1 MTNFMGFSEFFMQNP
16 ILVLT
21 LLAHVLADFQLQSQK
36 MADLKSRR
44 LNFLILHLGIVL
56 LPLLLLGLILPK
68 YLLFFALVW
77 LSHALIDL
85 LKYKLNSLIV
95 QQHAQKFAFILD
107 QILHLI
113 SIFALY
119 FLLGKQQIPAP
130 NWLSERYPM
139 LQALFFF
146 ALTGKPVNILFKLF
160 FSKYQAGEVDGKT
173 IAEKYILGE
182 VSEKE
187 YNEETIAGA
196 GAMIGTLERLIMG
209 LSLIFRQFTAIG
221 LVFTAKSIAR
231 YNKISESQ
239 SFAEY
244 YLIGSLFSMI
254 SVLLTYGLLY
264 W

>member
-1 MTNFMGFSEFFMQNP
+1 MTNFLGFSGFFMQNP

-21 LLAHVLADFQLQSQK
+21 LLAHVLADFQKL
-36 MADLKSRR
+36 ADLKSQR

-56 LPLLLLGLILPK
+56 LPLLLLGLVLPK
-68 YLLFFALVW
+68 YLLYFGLVW
-77 LSHALIDL
+77 LSHALIDF
-85 LKYKLNSLIV
+85 LKYRLNSSIV
-95 QQHAQKFAFILD
+95 RHHAQKLAFILD

-119 FLLGKQQIPAP
+119 FLLGQQQIPVP
-130 NWLSERYPM
+130 NWLSERYLM

-146 ALTGKPVNILFKLF
+146 ALTGKPINILFKLF
-160 FSKYQAGEVDGKT
+160 FSKYQAGEDSG
-173 IAEKYILGE
+173 
-182 VSEKE
+182 
-187 YNEETIAGA
+187 ETIAGA
-196 GAMIGTLERLIMG
+196 GAMIGILERLIMG
-209 LSLIFRQFTAIG
+209 LSLIFGQFTAIG

-254 SVLLTYGLLY
+254 AVLLVYGCLY

>member
-1 MTNFMGFSEFFMQNP
+1 MTNFMGFSEFFMENP

-36 MADLKSRR
+36 MADLKNRR

-56 LPLLLLGLILPK
+56 LPLLLLGPILPK

-85 LKYKLNSLIV
+85 LKYRLNSLIV
-95 QQHAQKFAFILD
+95 HRHAQKSAFLLD
-107 QILHLI
+107 QILHLM
-113 SIFALY
+113 SVS
-119 FLLGKQQIPAP
+119 AP
-130 NWLSERYPM
+130 NWLSERYLM
-139 LQALFFF
+139 LQAFFFF

-160 FSKYQAGEVDGKT
+160 FSKYQAGEDSG
-173 IAEKYILGE
+173 
-182 VSEKE
+182 
-187 YNEETIAGA
+187 ETIAGA
-196 GAMIGTLERLIMG
+196 GAMIGILERLIMG
-209 LSLIFRQFTAIG
+209 LSLIFGQFTAIG

>member
-1 MTNFMGFSEFFMQNP
+1 MTNFMGFAEFFMQNP

-56 LPLLLLGLILPK
+56 LPLLLLGIILPK
-68 YLLFFALVW
+68 HLLYFGLVW
-77 LSHALIDL
+77 LSHALIDF
-85 LKYKLNSLIV
+85 LKNRLNSSIV
-95 QQHAQKFAFILD
+95 RHHAQRSAFLLD
-107 QILHLI
+107 QILHLM

-119 FLLGKQQIPAP
+119 FLLGQQQIPAH
-130 NWLSERYPM
+130 NWLSERYLM
-139 LQALFFF
+139 LQVLFFF

-160 FSKYQAGEVDGKT
+160 FSKYQAGEDSG
-173 IAEKYILGE
+173 
-182 VSEKE
+182 
-187 YNEETIAGA
+187 ETIAGA
-196 GAMIGTLERLIMG
+196 GAMIGILERLIMG
-209 LSLIFRQFTAIG
+209 LSLIFGQFAAIG

-254 SVLLTYGLLY
+254 SVLLTYGLVY

>member
-56 LPLLLLGLILPK
+56 LPLLLLGIISPK
-68 YLLFFALVW
+68 YLPYFALVW
-77 LSHALIDL
+77 LSHALIDF

-95 QQHAQKFAFILD
+95 HRQAQKSAFLLD
-107 QILHLI
+107 QLLHLM
-113 SIFALY
+113 SIFTLY
-119 FLLGKQQIPAP
+119 FLLGQQQIPAP
-130 NWLSERYPM
+130 NWLSERYLM

-146 ALTGKPVNILFKLF
+146 ALTGKPINILFKLF
-160 FSKYQAGEVDGKT
+160 FSKYQAGEDSG
-173 IAEKYILGE
+173 
-182 VSEKE
+182 
-187 YNEETIAGA
+187 ETIAGA
-196 GAMIGTLERLIMG
+196 GAMIGILERLIMG
-209 LSLIFRQFTAIG
+209 LSLIFGQFTAIG

>member
-1 MTNFMGFSEFFMQNP
+1 MINFMGFSEFFMQNP

-56 LPLLLLGLILPK
+56 LPLLSFVLVLPK
-68 YLLFFALVW
+68 YLLFFSLVW

-119 FLLGKQQIPAP
+119 FLLGQQQIPAP
-130 NWLSERYPM
+130 NWLSERYLI

-160 FSKYQAGEVDGKT
+160 FSKYQAGEDSG
-173 IAEKYILGE
+173 
-182 VSEKE
+182 
-187 YNEETIAGA
+187 ETIAGA
-196 GAMIGTLERLIMG
+196 GAMIGILERLIMG
-209 LSLIFRQFTAIG
+209 LSLIFGQFTAIG